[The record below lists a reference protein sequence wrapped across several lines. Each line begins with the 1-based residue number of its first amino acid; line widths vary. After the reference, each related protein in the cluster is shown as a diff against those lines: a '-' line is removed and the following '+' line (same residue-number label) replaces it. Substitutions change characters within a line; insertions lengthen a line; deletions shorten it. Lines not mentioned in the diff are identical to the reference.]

1 MTPVNP
7 ISTTLANEAA
17 DQATEDRAASL
28 GRRIACIVGST
39 AMAAALCITPVAL
52 SGCNTVE
59 GAGEDISAG
68 GDAIDRAAERAN

>member
-7 ISTTLANEAA
+7 ISTTLE
-17 DQATEDRAASL
+17 DDTTEDRAASL
-28 GRRIACIVGST
+28 GRRIACIVASS
-39 AMAAALCITPVAL
+39 ALAAALCITPLAL
-52 SGCNTVE
+52 SGCNTIE